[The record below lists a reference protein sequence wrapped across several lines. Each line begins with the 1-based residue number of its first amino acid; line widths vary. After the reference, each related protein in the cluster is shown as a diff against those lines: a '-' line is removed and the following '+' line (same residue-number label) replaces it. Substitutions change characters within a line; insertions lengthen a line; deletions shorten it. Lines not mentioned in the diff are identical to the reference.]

1 MEQKPEEERIAIIR
15 DAYLQSKDIGLSK
28 SAESFVEEVLTE
40 KVIADYGLFDVQKE
54 DIEDEAQFLN
64 SDSAEDIDEEDED
77 MGVVSDE
84 MKGVYQS

>member
-1 MEQKPEEERIAIIR
+1 MTELTEEQRIATIR

-40 KVIADYGLFDVQKE
+40 KVIADNGLFDVQKE

-64 SDSAEDIDEEDED
+64 SDSAEDIEEEDED
-77 MGVVSDE
+77 MGVVSDQ

>member
-1 MEQKPEEERIAIIR
+1 MTEKERIAIIKNAVLASQGFQSASVDEFVAEVKTEEIVSR
-15 DAYLQSKDIGLSK
+15 HGLLDA
-28 SAESFVEEVLTE
+28 
-40 KVIADYGLFDVQKE
+40 QKE

-64 SDSAEDIDEEDED
+64 SDSAEDIEEEDED

>member
-1 MEQKPEEERIAIIR
+1 MEQKTEEERIAIIR

-40 KVIADYGLFDVQKE
+40 KVIADNGLFDVQKE

-64 SDSAEDIDEEDED
+64 SDSAEDIEEEDED